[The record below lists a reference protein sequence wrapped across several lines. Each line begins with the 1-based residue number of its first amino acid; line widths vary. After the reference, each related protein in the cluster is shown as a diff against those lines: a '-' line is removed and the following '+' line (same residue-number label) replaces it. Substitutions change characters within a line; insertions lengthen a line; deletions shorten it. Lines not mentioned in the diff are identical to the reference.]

1 LKFSMI
7 LLAAILFSCQD
18 LEELNINPNG
28 VDPAVA
34 HPNLLLST
42 VISET
47 GKKVVDLGYGNI
59 AGVMQHTQKD
69 GWSGGHNSY
78 DWTPDQDWGGYYGIL
93 RNVDEMYDKAVDM
106 KLEFHQGVA
115 LVIKSYVFGL
125 ITDIWGDAPY
135 SHALKGEQGGEE
147 NLKPLFDTQE
157 DIYTGIL
164 ADLETANTLL
174 SKSESDYS
182 DISAI
187 QDVLFNGDVGLWRKF
202 ANSLAL
208 RYYMRLSEKDPST
221 AQAGIENIVGDPEGY
236 PIILD
241 AGDDANMDYPGNSET
256 DSWPANLVYDGTGG
270 SNFRRLKMCATL
282 VDNLQNLNDP
292 RLELWAQKIDIPLV
306 VVATPSDRDEIVD
319 GIRYIGQDI
328 ASHYDSINGIPVD
341 EDPEYVGLPPAWSNV
356 PQAYNLNPNLEQA
369 PHNPHAS
376 HLNDRFK
383 EASGPLLKSRMLSA
397 AEVHFII
404 AEAAL
409 KGWTSE
415 SAQTHYEAGVQ
426 ASLRSW
432 AISSK
437 YTAYIAETGVSYDGT
452 FSQIMEQKWIASWS
466 AAAEAWFDYRR
477 TGLPALQAG
486 KYVKR
491 EALPLRFYYSVDEI
505 DFNKE
510 NAQAAIDE
518 LEESGYSSPDGKNSA
533 WSKMWVLQGTG
544 KPY

>member
-1 LKFSMI
+1 MKFSMI